1 MSYYD
6 DWIVPNMFDVEDY
19 IEQYSEN
26 ELRESWITSDGRAIK
41 YEDMETSHLVNCR
54 NMILRKKDWRRCCL
68 EPIERELRKRNVPY
82 IK

>member
-6 DWIVPNMFDVEDY
+6 DWIAPNMFDVEDF
-19 IEQYSEN
+19 IEQYSDV
-26 ELRESWITSDGRAIK
+26 ELKESWITADGRAIK

-68 EPIERELRKRNVPY
+68 GPIERELRKRNVCY
-82 IK
+82 TK